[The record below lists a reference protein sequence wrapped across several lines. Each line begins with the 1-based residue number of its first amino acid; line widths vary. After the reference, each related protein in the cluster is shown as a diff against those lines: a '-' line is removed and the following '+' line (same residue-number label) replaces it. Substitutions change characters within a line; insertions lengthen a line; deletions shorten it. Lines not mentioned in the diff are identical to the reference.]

1 MPIKTYIAEFTKDHP
16 GVLAIELES
25 LRSAFGDFEYEFLTD
40 NAVIFRGSPESIS
53 ESAFMR
59 YYSEVI
65 WSGLNLE
72 DAAQLNLPGGRFYI
86 RAAAAGKNSVS
97 IERELGA
104 ILGGQGRISFS
115 TPDFVIRAYW
125 FDRWY
130 IGIQVGAG
138 HRKDMEKRTAPMR
151 PFFSPV
157 SMHPFLAR
165 LLVNLSHTK
174 RGELILDPFCG
185 TGGILIEAAVM
196 GRQVIGADASLSM
209 VSGARMNLR
218 YYGVEPGRV
227 VHSSIEKLEIGVKVD
242 AIATDLPYGRSSP
255 MFHVTENFLADTV
268 AKFSDLLRD
277 GGYSVVVSNTRE
289 LEQVARSDFQIT
301 NVIALRVH
309 KSLTRFVHVF
319 KKLSPELHQMPGK
332 R

>member
-1 MPIKTYIAEFTKDHP
+1 MPAKTYIGEFTKDHP
-16 GVLAIELES
+16 EALAVELES
-25 LRSAFGDFEYEFLTD
+25 LRSAFGDFDYEFLSD
-40 NAVIFRGSPESIS
+40 SAVIFRGSPESIS

-59 YYSEVI
+59 NYSEVI
-65 WSGLNLE
+65 WSGQDLDE
-72 DAAQLNLPGGRFYI
+72 AAQINLPVGKFYI
-86 RAAAAGKNSVS
+86 RATAAGKNSVS
-97 IERELGA
+97 IEKDLGA

-115 TPDFVIRAYW
+115 TPDFVIRAYS

-130 IGIQVGAG
+130 IGIKAGVG

-174 RGELILDPFCG
+174 KGELILDPFCG

-196 GRQVIGADASLSM
+196 GRQVMGADASLSM

-218 YYGVEPGRV
+218 YYGVDPGRV

-268 AKFSDLLRD
+268 VKFGDLLRD

-289 LEQVARSDFQIT
+289 LEQVARSNFQVI

-309 KSLTRFVHVF
+309 RSLTRFVHVF
-319 KKLSPELHQMPGK
+319 KKLSPGQH
-332 R
+332 

>member
-65 WSGLNLE
+65 WNGLNLE